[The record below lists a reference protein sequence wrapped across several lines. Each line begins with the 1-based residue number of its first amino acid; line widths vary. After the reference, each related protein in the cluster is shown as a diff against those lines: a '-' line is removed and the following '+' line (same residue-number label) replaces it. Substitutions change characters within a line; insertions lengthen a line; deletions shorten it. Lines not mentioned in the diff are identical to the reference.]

1 MNRALLEMFQ
11 ECEDYEDELYQDEA
25 DSSLSDADS
34 ELQFRLYSQL
44 HYSAENQDTH
54 EDVREEE
61 SSVPQAQPQQTSSP
75 PPAAPIDVIVIDSG
89 PDAITLSDNTEEDDS
104 VCAKKGQTSIA
115 HRRVTPHNTH
125 SLVPSRSQTR
135 NVYLGDVVVLDSE
148 SEENSDS
155 DSVPPYVEGLGSD
168 SDSDGLENWMILGRE
183 KHEGDQNIQL
193 NCSLPENCEK
203 QEHVNDGEN
212 KTSWVVSKK
221 DKEAQIYNK
230 GVGRTSRRLSNR
242 YYTNKSVTC
251 HNCSKIGHLSKNCP
265 TPKKLPCCSLCGH
278 RGHLARTCPDRH
290 CSNCWLPGHTFND
303 CLERAYW
310 HKRCHR
316 CGMSGHFNDACPE
329 IWRQYHQTI
338 TPGPILESQNPDACK
353 TPAYCYNCS
362 KKGHFGFECS
372 ERRMYNGTYP
382 TLPFVSYYD
391 QTRDIRCREHRLKKK
406 AKELQDAGLIDL
418 PDDGAGSSTPQPPTK
433 KKKTNYHTS
442 LFRTPSQT
450 NNPQTPK
457 RRIAHTPKHHPQ
469 LHSTPLNIN
478 QAPQTPRTWDKNT
491 PHSAFTPQEHS
502 QKKAKRKRK
511 RRKSAVIEE
520 DADFPRGCSNGPHA
534 NRDVISPWTANTPNM
549 LFGKKNNKKTESQTK
564 KKERIWRKR
573 QKNAARDDAA
583 YAPDDLFTIKQRRS
597 R

>member
-1 MNRALLEMFQ
+1 MFQ

-115 HRRVTPHNTH
+115 HRR
-125 SLVPSRSQTR
+125 
-135 NVYLGDVVVLDSE
+135 
-148 SEENSDS
+148 
-155 DSVPPYVEGLGSD
+155 
-168 SDSDGLENWMILGRE
+168 
-183 KHEGDQNIQL
+183 
-193 NCSLPENCEK
+193 
-203 QEHVNDGEN
+203 
-212 KTSWVVSKK
+212 
-221 DKEAQIYNK
+221 AQIYNK